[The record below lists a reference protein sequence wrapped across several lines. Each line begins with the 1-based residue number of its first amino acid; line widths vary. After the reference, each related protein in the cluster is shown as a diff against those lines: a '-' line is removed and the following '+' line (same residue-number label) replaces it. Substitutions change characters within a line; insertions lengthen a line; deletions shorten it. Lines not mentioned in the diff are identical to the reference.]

1 MLVLVTQ
8 LCLTLC
14 DPVDCSLPSSSV
26 HEIFQAR
33 ILEWVASNSSTY
45 FQAPGGS
52 DSKETACN
60 AEDPCLIPGLGRFPG
75 EGNIYPLQ
83 SSCLENSM
91 DRDLV
96 GYSPC
101 GHKELDKTE
110 LLTLSF
116 LSSSQLPFY

>member
-1 MLVLVTQ
+1 MCVSVSNSTVSVFVTPWTVACPAP
-8 LCLTLC
+8 L
-14 DPVDCSLPSSSV
+14 

-33 ILEWVASNSSTY
+33 ILEWVASNSSIY
-45 FQAPGGS
+45 FQVPGGS

-60 AEDPCLIPGLGRFPG
+60 AGDPCLIPGLGRFPG

-96 GYSPC
+96 GYSPR
-101 GHKELDKTE
+101 GHKELDKIE
-110 LLTLSF
+110 LLTLF